1 MKMSLIVLAALA
13 VSMMLRKR
21 SAALRHWVLAAGVAC
36 AAASPILTSIV
47 PAWTLPLGTPAHF
60 SAYDAAA
67 GAGTPG
73 VATRQETTGAGVSS
87 QPARSAAVA
96 AGQAFSARDLWP
108 VLRTGGIAISLAIL
122 LVGILRLAWVA
133 TRARELTTGRWVDL
147 TTEISGI
154 YGLRRRVTILQS
166 DHPSLLVTWGLARP
180 KVILPSSADE
190 WSDDRARVVMSHELA
205 HIVRG
210 DWIVQL
216 SAELLRAFYWFNP
229 LMWIACRRLRLES
242 EHACDDEVMSRG
254 VEGSEYAGHLI
265 ELARALNR
273 HRYTWY
279 PAPAMARPS
288 SLERRVRAMLNTGL
302 DRGPLTRA
310 ARALIFVLLL
320 GITAAVAAA
329 QSGLFSFTGRIA
341 DEQGRDVSGVKVMLA
356 NEVRQAKYE
365 VKTGESGR
373 FEFVGLPPGDY
384 ALEAQGIGFQSVKDM
399 LAISGQNVQRSYTLK
414 LGRLQETINIRWSP
428 NDPPGPGPSDT
439 PRVVAEVPMPARK
452 ECVATAEGGRIVP
465 PKKIRDAHPYY
476 PTALRGT
483 TPVATVELEAL
494 IGADGYVAD
503 VRLMGDAQPDLAQ
516 SAMAAVR
523 EWRYTETLLNCKP
536 VEVMMTVTVNF
547 NQPSTQKPGSNRP

>member
-13 VSMMLRKR
+13 VTMMLRKR

-47 PAWTLPLGTPAHF
+47 PAWTLPFGTPAPF
-60 SAYDAAA
+60 TAYDDAA
-67 GAGTPG
+67 GTGSPG
-73 VATRQETTGAGVSS
+73 VATTQNATGAGVSP
-87 QPARSAAVA
+87 QPARSAVVA
-96 AGQAFSARDLWP
+96 AGQAFNARDVLP

-133 TRARELTTGRWVDL
+133 TRARELTAGRWVDL
-147 TTEISGI
+147 TTEISEI
-154 YGLRRRVTILQS
+154 YGLRRHVTILQS

-180 KVILPSSADE
+180 KVILPSSADD
-190 WSDDRARVVMSHELA
+190 WSDDRARVVLSHELA
-205 HIVRG
+205 HISRG

-254 VEGSEYAGHLI
+254 VEGSEYASHLI

-273 HRYTWY
+273 NRYTWY

-302 DRGPLTRA
+302 DRGPLTGA
-310 ARALIFVLLL
+310 ARTLIFVLLL
-320 GITAAVAAA
+320 GMTAAVAAA
-329 QSGLFSFTGRIA
+329 QSGFFSFTGRIA

-384 ALEAQGIGFQSVKDM
+384 ALEAQGIGFQSLKEM
-399 LAISGQNVQRSYTLK
+399 LTISGQNVQRSYTLK

-428 NDPPGPGPSDT
+428 TDPPGPGPSDT

-483 TPVATVELEAL
+483 APMATVELEAL

-503 VRLMGDAQPDLAQ
+503 VRLISDAQPDLAQ
-516 SAMAAVR
+516 SAIAAVR

-547 NQPSTQKPGSNRP
+547 NQPSTQKPGSSRP